1 MSFRTSIGLWPSLLP
16 HPDRPPHFRFLFV
29 RPAFCLQLP
38 SAPPRGGHPCCSAS
52 TFPCRVCGGL
62 SPHSRPTRHHCGS
75 DSASHGATC
84 HARRTKEKSALVAL
98 FRWRNRCGFAVCR
111 FAPRN
116 RLSTVTGKIFRIK
129 KRPPPPDHCIPRSD
143 DGTLL
148 ICKSACMHVLSDD
161 DWPRRACRHSAAG
174 TCFTCRQR

>member
-38 SAPPRGGHPCCSAS
+38 SAPLAADTLAVQLALSPVGCAEDFHLTVVQLATTAGQTAPVTALRAMPVAQRKKRPRGA
-52 TFPCRVCGGL
+52 FPLAQSLRLRRL
-62 SPHSRPTRHHCGS
+62 SIR
-75 DSASHGATC
+75 
-84 HARRTKEKSALVAL
+84 
-98 FRWRNRCGFAVCR
+98 
-111 FAPRN
+111 PRN